1 MKYNLIT
8 ISLILVLLVLAGCTA
23 QTQNTDI
30 IEKKDSDNAVTDK
43 DDSSMIKKTDEVTKK
58 EDNEV
63 MSEKSTSYAGRVLA
77 GKTTPYIEFNEQD
90 YNKALSENKII
101 LLNFYANWCPI
112 CKAEEP
118 KAFAAFS
125 ELKLENVV
133 AFRVNYKDSQT
144 DSAEESLAQKFQVP
158 YQHTKVI
165 IKDGKQVLKAPDSWD
180 KQRYITELE
189 SQL

>member
-1 MKYNLIT
+1 MRSGFI
-8 ISLILVLLVLAGCTA
+8 IAILVALLFVLAGCTTKTQSNIVDKNSIQNNQVSQEEK
-23 QTQNTDI
+23 QTTQTTTTYTG
-30 IEKKDSDNAVTDK
+30 K
-43 DDSSMIKKTDEVTKK
+43 
-58 EDNEV
+58 
-63 MSEKSTSYAGRVLA
+63 VLA
-77 GKTTPYIEFNEQD
+77 GKTTPYIEFSEQD

-112 CKAEEP
+112 CKVEEP

-133 AFRVNYKDSQT
+133 GFRVNYKDSQT
-144 DSAEESLAQKFQVP
+144 DSAEEALAQKFQVP

>member
-1 MKYNLIT
+1 MKYYLII
-8 ISLILVLLVLAGCTA
+8 ISLILVLFLLAACTP
-23 QTQNTDI
+23 QTQNTDVI
-30 IEKKDSDNAVTDK
+30 DEKSSDSIQK
-43 DDSSMIKKTDEVTKK
+43 DDSSMMEKDNKLEK
-58 EDNEV
+58 EDSVV
-63 MSEKSTSYAGRVLA
+63 MTEKSTSYTGRVLA

-90 YNKALSENKII
+90 YNKALSENKVI

-118 KAFAAFS
+118 KAFAAFN

-158 YQHTKVI
+158 YQHTKI
-165 IKDGKQVLKAPDSWD
+165 ILIDGKQVIKAPDSWD

-189 SQL
+189 SRV

>member
-1 MKYNLIT
+1 MKSNLIT
-8 ISLILVLLVLAGCTA
+8 IILIPVLFILAGCT
-23 QTQNTDI
+23 TQNTDI
-30 IEKKDSDNAVTDK
+30 SNNKDGAVLK
-43 DDSSMIKKTDEVTKK
+43 D
-58 EDNEV
+58 
-63 MSEKSTSYAGRVLA
+63 MSATYTGRVLA

-101 LLNFYANWCPI
+101 LLNFYATWCPI

-118 KAFAAFS
+118 KAYAAFN

-133 AFRVNYKDSQT
+133 GFRVNYRDSQT
-144 DSAEESLAQKFQVP
+144 DSTEEALAQKYQVP

-165 IKDGKQVLKAPDSWD
+165 IKDGKQVVKAPDSWD

-189 SQL
+189 SLI